1 KNTKATTF
9 SLLQLENYIVENMK
23 SEMVQLQ
30 QNAVQNHTATM
41 LEIGTSLLSQTAEQ
55 TRKLTDVETQVLNQT
70 SRLEIQLLENSLST
84 YKLEKQLL
92 QQTHEILKIHEKNS
106 LLEHRILE
114 MEERHKEELDT
125 LKEEKENLQ
134 SLVTRQSYIIQEL
147 EKQLNKATSNNSVL
161 QKQQLELMDTVHTLI
176 TLCSKEGAKNKFI
189 LLKNAKKEEEK
200 PFRDCADVYQS
211 GFNKSGVYTIY
222 INNVSDPKKVFCNME
237 IVGGGWTVIQHREDG
252 SLDFQKSW
260 KEYKM

>member
-1 KNTKATTF
+1 
-9 SLLQLENYIVENMK
+9 LENYIVENMK

-84 YKLEKQLL
+84 YKLEKQML

-176 TLCSKEGAKNKFI
+176 TLCSKEG
-189 LLKNAKKEEEK
+189 
-200 PFRDCADVYQS
+200 
-211 GFNKSGVYTIY
+211 
-222 INNVSDPKKVFCNME
+222 
-237 IVGGGWTVIQHREDG
+237 
-252 SLDFQKSW
+252 
-260 KEYKM
+260 